1 MTSETKPKRW
11 TVQMLKEAVDAHL
24 HSHHFRLLSI
34 EARQQVVEHLLVE
47 VLESAEEPDAKEPDK
62 DALH

>member
-1 MTSETKPKRW
+1 MTSASKPKRW
-11 TVQMLKEAVDAHL
+11 TVKMLKEAVDAHL

-47 VLESAEEPDAKEPDK
+47 VLESAEEPDAK
-62 DALH
+62 

>member
-1 MTSETKPKRW
+1 MTSESKPKKW
-11 TVQMLKEAVDAHL
+11 TVKMLKEAVDTHL

-47 VLESAEEPDAKEPDK
+47 VLESAEESEAKEPDK